1 MPRVEILRL
10 RVRPRVA
17 DEPFAQD
24 DKNRKTR
31 GLLEGFETPQN
42 KKAGTHES
50 VPALVLAGCPDKL
63 VCIHRG

>member
-31 GLLEGFETPQN
+31 GLLEGFETPQ
-42 KKAGTHES
+42 KEKS
-50 VPALVLAGCPDKL
+50 RDP
-63 VCIHRG
+63 